1 LKKEWEMRKTMKW
14 VGIIGGALVIVLI
27 AALLVIPM
35 FIDVQSYKPE
45 IEKQVT
51 KATGRPFT
59 IGGDLRLSLFPWA
72 GLAFSDLH
80 LGNLPG
86 YKERDFLSIKSFD
99 ARVKLIPLLSRNI
112 QIERFVIDT
121 PTVVL
126 EKTKEGRG
134 NWEGIGKPAE
144 GTGSKPS
151 ERYQM

>member
-1 LKKEWEMRKTMKW
+1 MRKAIKW
-14 VGIIGGALVIVLI
+14 IGIIGGAFVIVLI

-80 LGNLPG
+80 LGNPPG
-86 YKERDFLSIKSFD
+86 YKEKDFLSIKSFD
-99 ARVKLIPLLSRNI
+99 ARGKLIPLLS
-112 QIERFVIDT
+112 
-121 PTVVL
+121 
-126 EKTKEGRG
+126 K
-134 NWEGIGKPAE
+134 
-144 GTGSKPS
+144 
-151 ERYQM
+151 